1 MLGRLLGVAGKL
13 LRLPRSRRILFFR
26 PPAVHLTAVP
36 VVNRY
41 LGLGGNGSR
50 VKIAAQPGGKSVAGT
65 QFIACRPPT
74 KA

>member
-1 MLGRLLGVAGKL
+1 
-13 LRLPRSRRILFFR
+13 
-26 PPAVHLTAVP
+26 VP

-41 LGLGGNGSR
+41 LGVGGNGSR